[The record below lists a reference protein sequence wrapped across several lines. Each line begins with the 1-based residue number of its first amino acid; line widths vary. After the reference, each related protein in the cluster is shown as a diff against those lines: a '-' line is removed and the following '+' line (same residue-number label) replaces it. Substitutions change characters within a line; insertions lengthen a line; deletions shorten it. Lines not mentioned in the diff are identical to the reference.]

1 MDNTLKDVGM
11 GVQRLMKIVSKTELL
26 DYIESHR
33 KERGLSIYKAVKNS
47 DEVNAVSWGRFGS
60 GKREPTYDHLFA
72 MAKAVGLRINLSARP
87 N

>member
-1 MDNTLKDVGM
+1 MDNRLKDVGL
-11 GVQRLMKIVSKTELL
+11 GVQRLMKIVSKRELL

-33 KERGLSIYKAVKNS
+33 KVRGLSLNQVTQGADIDKS
-47 DEVNAVSWGRFGS
+47 QWSRFLS

>member
-1 MDNTLKDVGM
+1 
-11 GVQRLMKIVSKTELL
+11 MKIVSKTELL

-33 KERGLSIYKAVKNS
+33 KERGLSVYRVSKDC
-47 DEVNAVSWGRFGS
+47 DEVNHASWSRFVS